1 MEIQKRRLLLPRG
14 DLGRFCI
21 MSEISLV
28 LNQGGMWYTK
38 GLTVRLSIR
47 KYRIWERNNIL

>member
-14 DLGRFCI
+14 DLGRLCI

-28 LNQGGMWYTK
+28 LNQGGTWYTK
-38 GLTVRLSIR
+38 GLTGRLSIM
-47 KYRIWERNNIL
+47 EV